1 MAQVIDSGQPIL
13 VDLLTNQAGTFL
25 VSRIP
30 LRDDA
35 GAVIGAVG
43 MVLLD
48 HPETTMQPLIT
59 KFARLQRELED
70 ARQQLARAAPAA
82 STRIASFI
90 GSSPAAMEVKRQA
103 RRAAATDSTVLLLG
117 ETGTGKELL
126 AQAHPCGVGA
136 GGRRRS
142 SA

>member
-1 MAQVIDSGQPIL
+1 MRASSSPSS
-13 VDLLTNQAGTFL
+13 AGPKYTF
-25 VSRIP
+25 
-30 LRDDA
+30 
-35 GAVIGAVG
+35 
-43 MVLLD
+43 
-48 HPETTMQPLIT
+48 
-59 KFARLQRELED
+59 
-70 ARQQLARAAPAA
+70 
-82 STRIASFI
+82 ASFI

-136 GGRRRS
+136 GRRGRS